1 MCGRQARKRR
11 WESWRPRQPRRPV
24 RRCVR
29 QWERWQWHARYL
41 DPDAFG
47 HLALARV
54 LLDRR
59 AERFSDLR
67 SDLQRRRWHALRSL

>member
-1 MCGRQARKRR
+1 MLGLCQTG
-11 WESWRPRQPRRPV
+11 EV
-24 RRCVR
+24 L
-29 QWERWQWHARYL
+29 ARYL

-54 LLDRR
+54 LLDQR

-67 SDLQRRRWHALRSL
+67 SDLQRRRQHDLRSRYYRTTFLCLPTSAKMGDDLQSLGD